1 MATTIN
7 AQPGSALVATAI
19 VKTAD
24 ATGNLALQTSGTTAL
39 TIDTLQ
45 NITANSAGAF
55 TLPVGNTAQRPS
67 SPVNG
72 MLRYNTTIS
81 NMEIYINGNWI
92 TLT

>member
-1 MATTIN
+1 MASTIN

-24 ATGNLALQTSGTTAL
+24 STGNLSLQTSGVTGL

-45 NITANSAGAF
+45 NITASSTGAF
-55 TLPVGNTAQRPS
+55 TLPVGNTAQRPAI
-67 SPVNG
+67 PVSG

-81 NMEIYINGNWI
+81 NMEIYIINTWL